1 MALRTATRAAAQQ
14 PPDGVRLS
22 GPALRS
28 FFGIAEAWEL
38 TASQAQTLLGA
49 ARSTYHKYQAHPESA
64 RLSRDTLERI
74 SYILGIYKALNVL
87 LPRSDAA
94 DAWIKRPNADAPFGG
109 RSALDVMLGGN
120 VADLFQVRNYLDGQR
135 GW

>member
-1 MALRTATRAAAQQ
+1 MALRTATPRAEERPNAA
-14 PPDGVRLS
+14 RLS

-28 FFGIAEAWEL
+28 FFRIVQAWAL
-38 TASQAQTLLGA
+38 TASQAQVLLGA
-49 ARSTYHKYQAHPESA
+49 ARSTYHKYQSHPDSA

-87 LPRSDAA
+87 LPRADAA
-94 DAWIKRPNADAPFGG
+94 DAWIKRPNSDAPFGG